1 MKILLLTYRLP
12 TDLCGGDK
20 STIHHMLKFLSQRHQ
35 VVLLSLIHSPE
46 QRKQTDLVAPFCERV
61 ELIHLPRWRSYLNCS
76 LAMLSGS
83 PFQVAY
89 FRCTAF
95 RRRLQQLL
103 ATENFDV
110 LYGYHLRSAQY
121 LQVPQPRLSTP
132 PLRVLDLK
140 PVQSLNLR
148 RMKEHFRSPVKRLLY
163 QEECRRVVKYE
174 PHVVESLDRCFII
187 SETDRQALDPNSQL
201 SNVTINPHGIDTK
214 KFCPQPSS
222 HKHPSSIVFCG
233 KMDYDPNV
241 DAAMYFCREIFPHI
255 KKSVPQAKLFLVGS
269 NPPSSIQ
276 YLARDSSIEVTG
288 YVDDVRSYLNRSEV
302 AIDPL
307 RIGAGLQN
315 KVLEAMASGLPMVIT
330 PIANEGIQARH
341 GRDVLVSGS
350 SLEFADS
357 VVRLLEDPALRSQM
371 GAAARE
377 FVCESW
383 TWEKHFLQLEEELET
398 ACRMRQVREAV
409 AK

>member
-1 MKILLLTYRLP
+1 MRILLITYRLP

-35 VVLLSLIHSPE
+35 VVLLSLINSPE
-46 QRKQTDLVAPFCERV
+46 QRTQTSLVAPFCERV
-61 ELIHLPRWRSYLNCS
+61 ELINLPRWRSYLNCL
-76 LAMLSGS
+76 LAIPSKS

-89 FRCTAF
+89 FQCNAF

-103 ATENFDV
+103 STEHFDV

-121 LQVPQPRLSTP
+121 VTLPASRQESVPF
-132 PLRVLDLK
+132 RVLDLK

-148 RMKEHFRSPVKRLLY
+148 RMKKHFRSPIKRLLY

-174 PHVVESLDRCFII
+174 PRVVESLDRCLII
-187 SETDRQALDPNSQL
+187 SDIDRQALDPDCRL
-201 SNVTINPHGIDTK
+201 SNITINPHGIDTD
-214 KFCPQPSS
+214 KFSPPTSG
-222 HKHPSSIVFCG
+222 HKHPASIVFCG

-241 DAAMYFCREIFPHI
+241 DAAMYFCREIFPLI
-255 KKSVPQAKLFLVGS
+255 KEHVPQAKLSLVGS
-269 NPPSSIQ
+269 NPPTSILN
-276 YLARDSSIEVTG
+276 LARDPAIEVTG
-288 YVDDVRSYLNRSEV
+288 YVDDVGSYLNRSEV

-330 PIANEGIQARH
+330 PIANEGIQATH

-350 SLEFADS
+350 SHEFAES
-357 VVRLLEDPALRSQM
+357 VVRLLQDPALRSQL
-371 GAAARE
+371 GTAARK
-377 FVCESW
+377 FVCEGW
-383 TWEKHFLQLEEELET
+383 TWEKHFLQLENELQS
-398 ACRMRQVREAV
+398 ALRMRQGREV
-409 AK
+409 AAK